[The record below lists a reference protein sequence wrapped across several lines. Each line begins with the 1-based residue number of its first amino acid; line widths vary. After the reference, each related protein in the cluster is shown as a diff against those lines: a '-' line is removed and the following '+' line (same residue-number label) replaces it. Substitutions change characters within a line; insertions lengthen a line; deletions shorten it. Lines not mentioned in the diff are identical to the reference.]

1 MNLCLILLLCW
12 IQLQTPMR
20 MQTQIQMQTLMLIL
34 MRMLMQTLIVQQ
46 MLCQTQMLIL
56 MQILKLIPKLTL
68 KQTPK
73 LMLKQML
80 KLTLD
85 QLSTQFLQQN
95 NLLTYKMLSHYQWFM
110 EVKTLLNHLKFQIIN
125 TEVWLVILTCNM
137 KDLYTQETLVL
148 KFKNQRLTLKHHIL
162 LNQLSDKIHSQ
173 DRRITM
179 EFEKL
184 MSQFMMIIQST

>member
-1 MNLCLILLLCW
+1 
-12 IQLQTPMR
+12 
-20 MQTQIQMQTLMLIL
+20 
-34 MRMLMQTLIVQQ
+34 
-46 MLCQTQMLIL
+46 

-125 TEVWLVILTCNM
+125 TEV
-137 KDLYTQETLVL
+137 
-148 KFKNQRLTLKHHIL
+148 
-162 LNQLSDKIHSQ
+162 
-173 DRRITM
+173 
-179 EFEKL
+179 
-184 MSQFMMIIQST
+184 